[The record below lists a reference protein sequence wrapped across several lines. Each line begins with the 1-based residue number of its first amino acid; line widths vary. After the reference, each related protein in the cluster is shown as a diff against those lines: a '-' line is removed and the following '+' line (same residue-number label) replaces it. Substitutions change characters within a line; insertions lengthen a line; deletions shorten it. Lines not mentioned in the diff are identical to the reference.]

1 MTGWTD
7 HGYWRLVKELQAGRS
22 VEAPTL
28 RLAAELRRDALPGLV
43 RNRYRG
49 PLSQA
54 PDLRGTYDWHDP
66 RIMPHPGPHQ
76 TPHIQVKLPDGD
88 SSTN

>member
-7 HGYWRLVKELQAGRS
+7 HGYWRLVKELQAG
-22 VEAPTL
+22 
-28 RLAAELRRDALPGLV
+28 ELRRDALPGLV